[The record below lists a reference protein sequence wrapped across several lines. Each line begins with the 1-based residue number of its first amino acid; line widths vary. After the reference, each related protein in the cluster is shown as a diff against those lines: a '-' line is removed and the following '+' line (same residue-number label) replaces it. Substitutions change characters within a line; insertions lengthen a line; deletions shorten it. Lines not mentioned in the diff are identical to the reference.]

1 MEQVAISQA
10 GIQTVGS
17 IAGEQGGVVSQP
29 EPFYTSSADT
39 SSMNILQVRVHLVGV
54 VKTEFGWPS

>member
-10 GIQTVGS
+10 GIQAVGS

-39 SSMNILQVRVHLVGV
+39 TSMNILQVRV
-54 VKTEFGWPS
+54 P